1 MTELKGG
8 FLMSTKVQRVD
19 FPENK
24 RLLVLSDPHG
34 HREEFERLLSR
45 ADFSK
50 DDILV
55 IVGDLPERG
64 ADSLG
69 LIRKVMSL
77 SETHT
82 VYTLMGNVE
91 HRRLYSLSRE
101 NEPEQRDLLNFAFIA
116 HDTWGTS
123 LFEEMLSEIGCP
135 LSRDL
140 DTQTVFPILREHFH
154 KELSFLESR
163 PTILETQNRIFVHG
177 GIPHE
182 NLSELCHEDRHK
194 FLKWDHF
201 LSYGL
206 KFQKTLVVGHWPVT
220 LYSDS
225 YPNCTPHYA
234 KEQNILCIDGG
245 CGVKKDGQINLLIF
259 PDYRSETYELLT
271 RDGLPT
277 VTALD
282 AQTESADFDY
292 IHWGDNQVEIIEED
306 EFTAKV
312 LHHGKTVTVPRSYL
326 FTKDGAAFSYDYTDY
341 RLPVSPGDVLSVID
355 ETEIGLYAKK
365 NGVSGWYT
373 GRFKR

>member
-1 MTELKGG
+1 
-8 FLMSTKVQRVD
+8 MSTVVQRVD

-24 RLLVLSDPHG
+24 RILVLSDAHA
-34 HREEFERLLSR
+34 HREEFEYLL
-45 ADFSK
+45 AQANFSK

-55 IVGDLPERG
+55 IVGDLLERG
-64 ADSLG
+64 LDGLG
-69 LIRKVMSL
+69 LVRKVMAL

-82 VYTLMGNVE
+82 VYTLIGNVE
-91 HRRLYSLSRE
+91 HHRLWCLNAEDESTQKILLDFSLVAHEWWGSGFLEQLLEEAGYSLT
-101 NEPEQRDLLNFAFIA
+101 P
-116 HDTWGTS
+116 
-123 LFEEMLSEIGCP
+123 
-135 LSRDL
+135 DL
-140 DTQTVFPILREHFH
+140 DTKTVFPILRERFH
-154 KELSFLESR
+154 KELAFLDSR

-182 NLSELCHEDRHK
+182 NLNELLNEDRHR

-201 LSYGL
+201 LSYDL
-206 KFQKTLVVGHWPVT
+206 SFEKTVVVGHWPVT
-220 LYSDS
+220 LYSKS
-225 YPNCTPHYA
+225 YPNCMPYFA
-234 KEQNILCIDGG
+234 KDQNVLCIDGG

-282 AQTESADFDY
+282 AQTESADFGY
-292 IHWGDNQVEIIEED
+292 IHWGDNQVEIIGENEV
-306 EFTAKV
+306 TAKV

-326 FTKDGAAFSYDYTDY
+326 FTKDGATFSYDYTDY

-355 ETEIGLYAKK
+355 EKEIGLYAKK

-373 GRFKR
+373 GRFIR